1 MRLKN
6 KTQEYNQREIQNK
19 NATVFRKNLQ
29 TAFQRNT
36 IFCLKQDSPESIF
49 SK

>member
-6 KTQEYNQREIQNK
+6 KTQEYNQWVIQNK

-29 TAFQRNT
+29 KAFQRNT
-36 IFCLKQDSPESIF
+36 SFCV
-49 SK
+49 